1 MRKLI
6 YITAEGGGDK
16 ENLFSFFVL
25 TFRRLHLRNVGKLI
39 LPLFMPKESRS
50 FDAEAFLESLSHD
63 PNHSDLCS
71 GKRISPQYDLQII
84 VPVYNVERYIIDCME
99 SVVHQQTR
107 FTYLITAINDGSSDH
122 SRELLQCY
130 EDLPHVEVIDQKN
143 RGFSGARNAALKNIK
158 GRYVMFLDSDDSL
171 EKGAIEA
178 LMTKAEQSGA
188 DMVEGGFR
196 QFDDAGNTIYTQ
208 IYEPREHLP
217 SLNGFPWG
225 KVIRSEMFK
234 NLQFPENYWYE
245 TLFFLLMFDMA
256 KNIARIDNSIYHY
269 RLNFGGITK

>member
-1 MRKLI
+1 
-6 YITAEGGGDK
+6 
-16 ENLFSFFVL
+16 
-25 TFRRLHLRNVGKLI
+25 
-39 LPLFMPKESRS
+39 
-50 FDAEAFLESLSHD
+50 
-63 PNHSDLCS
+63 
-71 GKRISPQYDLQII
+71 
-84 VPVYNVERYIIDCME
+84 
-99 SVVHQQTR
+99 
-107 FTYLITAINDGSSDH
+107 
-122 SRELLQCY
+122 
-130 EDLPHVEVIDQKN
+130 
-143 RGFSGARNAALKNIK
+143 
-158 GRYVMFLDSDDSL
+158 MFLDSDDSL

-269 RLNFGGITK
+269 RFKLRRNHQSSRLGKVKSLDSFYITRRLMRDRKEMQLPITPFCYEKFLRQLNVNFVRTLRLRPIRKLSLCLVCDYL